1 MDRAEEENSY
11 RLSAI
16 EHLCSVPA
24 YLLGLGIMMVT
35 NWGWWDLPF
44 VFLWVGLCGWIA
56 IHALRRSP
64 AGWAARTVVIAWPF
78 LAVGVAFA
86 LSLLR

>member
-11 RLSAI
+11 RLSAA

-24 YLLGLGIMMVT
+24 YLLGIGIMMVT

-44 VFLWVGLCGWIA
+44 VLLWVGLCGWIA
-56 IHALRRSP
+56 IHSLRRSP
-64 AGWAARTVVIAWPF
+64 SGWAKTMVIAWPF

-86 LSLLR
+86 LSFLR